1 MGFAKMAIAE
11 NRLFLPLLSYESYMA
26 EEEIFSRYEI
36 IDGKRIF
43 MPGATELHQIIV
55 GNIYSALRRFGLIS
69 KKGISLMAPRD
80 VMISENPFRVR
91 QPDVLFI
98 SNLRRGR
105 NEPSG
110 SSAPYRTAPE
120 LVAEVISNSE
130 TSYIFSEKMADY
142 QKANVL
148 EVWKVEPELRTVE
161 VMKLSIDVIVS
172 TGIYNIGD
180 EVQSAV
186 FPELKVSVAEIFA
199 E

>member
-1 MGFAKMAIAE
+1 MAIAE
-11 NRLFLPLLSYESYMA
+11 NRLFLPLLSYEQYMT

-43 MPGATELHQIIV
+43 KPGATELHQIIV

-69 KKGISLMAPRD
+69 KNGISLMAPRD
-80 VMISENPFRVR
+80 VMITQNPLRVR

-98 SNLRRGR
+98 SSIRRQR

-110 SSAPYRTAPE
+110 SSAPYRIAPE
-120 LVAEVISNSE
+120 LVVEVISNSD
-130 TSYIFSEKMADY
+130 TLLVFSEKMADY

-148 EVWKVEPELRTVE
+148 EIWKVEPELRTVE
-161 VMKLSIDVIVS
+161 VFQLSANVKVS
-172 TGIYNIGD
+172 RGVYNIGD
-180 EVQSAV
+180 DVQSLT
-186 FPELKVSVAEIFA
+186 FPDLKVSVADIFA